1 MNKTFKLLLACAPI
15 VLLTACGGGGDDN
28 LDDRADIADPKV
40 RLVHAVPLAPNVA
53 LYRDNVLQAD
63 AANLPYKGASKYF
76 DVSTSTATW
85 SVRTTTGDVA
95 VGQQNFETTRGNKFT
110 LVAVPD
116 SGTGTELL
124 LIRDPYNKSL
134 TSDRARIR
142 VLNAAFNAP
151 DVDVYVTEPNA
162 DLSAV
167 APNFASVDYKAA
179 EPKSGSDSNEFSGGN
194 HAYALTI
201 TAAGSKVPVFRAP
214 VTSPDNGDWIVTLLP
229 GSLVPLNLKVLLV
242 KANDAASTSEEVPNA
257 L

>member
-1 MNKTFKLLLACAPI
+1 MNKTLKLLLACAP
-15 VLLTACGGGGDDN
+15 VFLVACGGGGDDN

-53 LYRDNVLQAD
+53 LYRNNVLQAD

-76 DVSTSTATW
+76 DVSTSNATW
-85 SVRTTTGDVA
+85 AVRTTTGDVA
-95 VGQQNFETTRGNKFT
+95 VGQQTFEATRGNKFT

-124 LIRDPYNKSL
+124 MITDPYNKSL

-162 DLSAV
+162 DLSA
-167 APNFASVDYKAA
+167 ATPNFASVDYKAA
-179 EPKSGSDSNEFSGGN
+179 EPKSGSDSNEFAGGN
-194 HAYALTI
+194 HVYWLTI
-201 TAAGSKVPVFRAP
+201 TVAGSKVPVFRAP
-214 VTSPDNGDWIVTLLP
+214 VTTPDNGDWIVTLLP
-229 GSLVPLNLKVLLV
+229 DSLVPLDVKVLLV
-242 KANDAASTSEEVPNA
+242 KANDAASTSDEVANT